1 MMSRSCWWISGALLL
16 FSMVVTDVFDVLARL
31 TIEKAVIMC
40 ANQSRAANRV
50 LFEYGVSV
58 QK

>member
-1 MMSRSCWWISGALLL
+1 LL
-16 FSMVVTDVFDVLARL
+16 FSMMAAAVADVFDVLARL